1 MSVANLALVAL
12 VAGPVALW
20 FAAFGLAHVVTRSR
34 RPDPAPATEDLGSEP
49 PAVVSL
55 LVNRWEISEDA
66 AESTLIDLAARDIL
80 ELRQP
85 GNDPVQT
92 TVHIRDTSPA
102 GLNPY
107 EQRVFDRVRALAKGG
122 VVPLTALTFRDSD
135 EASAWS
141 KRLTADVV
149 ADARSRGLSR
159 RRFGRGVVS
168 ALGIAA
174 LAAAIVEAIA
184 VGTFLG
190 RQHGSDTGH
199 VAIWVGVVT
208 FGVLSTIGARAHGE
222 RDTPAGREACARWLG
237 VRAWLRAHEAF
248 ADLPPAAVTVW
259 DRYLSY
265 GAAVGA
271 TRMSSAVIDLGMG
284 NRKRVWS
291 SYAAPTDTTPTE
303 TTPTDTTPTDT
314 TPTETTPAETT
325 PAGSSWHRVR
335 VHYPRFWPRY
345 GKTAPRIVGR
355 AILAGVGGV
364 VLIRFWYGAVGTV
377 FSNVGR
383 NTAAG
388 GYGSLVKGLGLL
400 LGMVLLA
407 YGIYAFVRTVIDL
420 AAPRTI
426 TGEVVWHQLWRT
438 AQRNDQSVP
447 MLHYLAIDDGT
458 GDSTRAWA
466 LPNNVAHTCGTG
478 DVVTAKVRPWSRR
491 VLSIDVVTRGA
502 AARLRL
508 ADPPAAT
515 GNVEDMIATAMGI
528 PSARPHPTD
537 HGLGP
542 LGGLLGPTIATTGP
556 MLTPDE
562 VGVALGIPVT
572 LRSRSGRTGRTPFDV
587 NEFTGPDGS
596 VVLTIMRSG
605 GVIAR
610 LAMRGNRGRSEPLAG
625 LGDEAR
631 GGADWVTTRRG
642 EVVLLLRLSAA
653 ATATPRPTLVSLAQA
668 AVNRLPATVT
678 PGG

>member
-12 VAGPVALW
+12 VAAPVALW
-20 FAAFGLAHVVTRSR
+20 FAAFGLAHIITRPR
-34 RPDPAPATEDLGSEP
+34 RPDPAPAAGDLGSEP

-55 LVNRWEISEDA
+55 LINRWEISEDA

-80 ELRQP
+80 EFRQP

-92 TVHIRDTSPA
+92 TVHVRDTSPA

-107 EQRVFDRVRALAKGG
+107 EQRVFDRVNGLAKGG

-168 ALGIAA
+168 ALSIAA

-184 VGTFLG
+184 VGIFLG

-208 FGVLSTIGARAHGE
+208 FGVLSAIGARAHGE

-271 TRMSSAVIDLGMG
+271 TRVSSAVIDLGMG
-284 NRKRVWS
+284 SRKRVWS
-291 SYAAPTDTTPTE
+291 SYAAPTGTTPTGGPPTGGTPTE
-303 TTPTDTTPTDT
+303 T
-314 TPTETTPAETT
+314 A
-325 PAGSSWHRVR
+325 PAGPSWHRVR

-345 GKTAPRIVGR
+345 GATAPRIVGR
-355 AILAGVGGV
+355 AILAAVVGVI
-364 VLIRFWYGAVGTV
+364 LIRFWYGAVGTV

-388 GYGSLVKGLGLL
+388 GYGSLVQGVGLL
-400 LGMVLLA
+400 VGMVLLA

-420 AAPRTI
+420 AAPRTV

-438 AQRNDQSVP
+438 VQRNDQSVP
-447 MLHYLAIDDGT
+447 TLYYVAIDDGT
-458 GDSTRAWA
+458 RDSTRAWA
-466 LPNNVAHTCGTG
+466 LPNNLAYTCSPS
-478 DVVTAKVRPWSRR
+478 DVVTAKIRPWSRR
-491 VLSIDVVTRGA
+491 VLSIDAVTRGSA
-502 AARLRL
+502 GRLRVADGL
-508 ADPPAAT
+508 ATT

-528 PSARPHPTD
+528 PSTRPQPTD

-542 LGGLLGPTIATTGP
+542 LGGLIGPALATAGP
-556 MLTPDE
+556 MLAPDE
-562 VGVALGIPVT
+562 VGAALGVPIT

-596 VVLTIMRSG
+596 VVLTVMRTG
-605 GVIAR
+605 GMMAR
-610 LAMRGNRGRSEPLAG
+610 LAMRGNQGRGQPLAG
-625 LGDEAR
+625 LGDEAL
-631 GGADWVTTRRG
+631 GGAGWVSARRG
-642 EVVLLLRLSAA
+642 DVVLLLRLGAA
-653 ATATPRPTLVSLAQA
+653 APAIPFATLVGLAHA
-668 AVNRLPATVT
+668 AVDRLPATVT